1 SPWRGR
7 AEAGDEAS
15 SMTIYPYFH
24 RKRRGDGDDDEA
36 AAALGGGAGAGRVRP
51 SDDPSTFR
59 LCRRQ
64 FHEGAELGGT
74 KTEQPDRRAIN
85 REGRVEPGGR
95 DGTSGPM
102 PLDGSSSSSSSL
114 PEERGERGWGGRWP
128 SAQGAARWR
137 PVVGS
142 DEGQERSV
150 KRERSEAQCVAAPDR
165 VLNRRR
171 C

>member
-1 SPWRGR
+1 
-7 AEAGDEAS
+7 
-15 SMTIYPYFH
+15 MTIYPYFH

-36 AAALGGGAGAGRVRP
+36 AAALGGGGGGGGGAGRVRP

-59 LCRRQ
+59 FYRRQ

-74 KTEQPDRRAIN
+74 KTEQPDRRAIDC
-85 REGRVEPGGR
+85 EGGVEKGGG

-102 PLDGSSSSSSSL
+102 PLDGSSSSSL
-114 PEERGERGWGGRWP
+114 HEERGERGWRERWP

-150 KRERSEAQCVAAPDR
+150 KRERSEAQGVAVPDR

>member
-1 SPWRGR
+1 
-7 AEAGDEAS
+7 
-15 SMTIYPYFH
+15 MTIYPYFH

-36 AAALGGGAGAGRVRP
+36 AAALGGGGGGVGVRVRP

-59 LCRRQ
+59 LCRRR

-74 KTEQPDRRAIN
+74 KTEQHDRRAIY
-85 REGRVEPGGR
+85 REGGVEQGGG

-102 PLDGSSSSSSSL
+102 PLDGSSSSSL
-114 PEERGERGWGGRWP
+114 HEERGRRGWGGAWP

-142 DEGQERSV
+142 DEGQEQSV
-150 KRERSEAQCVAAPDR
+150 KRERSEAQGVAVPDR

>member
-1 SPWRGR
+1 
-7 AEAGDEAS
+7 
-15 SMTIYPYFH
+15 MTIYPYFH

-36 AAALGGGAGAGRVRP
+36 AAALGGGGGGGGGGAGRVRP

-59 LCRRQ
+59 LCRRR
-64 FHEGAELGGT
+64 FDEGAELGGT

-85 REGRVEPGGR
+85 REGGVEQGGG

-102 PLDGSSSSSSSL
+102 PLDGSSSSRSSL
-114 PEERGERGWGGRWP
+114 HKERGGRGWGGRWLW
-128 SAQGAARWR
+128 AQGAARWR
-137 PVVGS
+137 PVVSS

-150 KRERSEAQCVAAPDR
+150 KRERSEAQGVAVPDR
-165 VLNRRR
+165 VWNRRR